1 MHKLRAHDLV
11 RLAPRAVARIAR
23 SAPYWVERSLD
34 AAPWA
39 VVRRARVP
47 GAVAIGVR
55 GEHRD
60 ERFATELQIDDIA
73 CVLTPEGLLERPA
86 TRALDAFVA
95 LAAVARAGKEHG
107 LRLGPTGSVGFELAT
122 GVACVSPR
130 SDLDVV
136 VRAHPSDPAL
146 RRFAEAL
153 RELPARVDVEIAF
166 GEGCGVALEEAL
178 RAGPMLVKTP
188 DGPRMRS

>member
-1 MHKLRAHDLV
+1 MDRFRTHDLV
-11 RLAPRAVARIAR
+11 RLVPRAVARIAR
-23 SAPYWVERSLD
+23 SAPDWVEGSLR

-47 GAVAIGVR
+47 GAIAAGVR

-60 ERFATELQIDDIA
+60 ERFATELQVDEIA
-73 CVLTPEGLLERPA
+73 CVLAPEGLLERPA
-86 TRALDAFVA
+86 TRALDAFAA
-95 LAAVARAGKEHG
+95 LAAVARAGKELG

-122 GVACVSPR
+122 GVACVSPG

-146 RRFAEAL
+146 RRFAAVL
-153 RELPARVDVEIAF
+153 RELPVRVDVEIAF
-166 GEGCGVALEEAL
+166 GEACGVALEEAL
-178 RAGPMLVKTP
+178 RGGPMLVKTP
-188 DGPRMRS
+188 DGPRMLS

>member
-1 MHKLRAHDLV
+1 MDRLRVHDLV
-11 RLAPRAVARIAR
+11 RLTPQAVVRIVRGAPD
-23 SAPYWVERSLD
+23 WVERSLD

-55 GEHRD
+55 GEQRG
-60 ERFATELQIDDIA
+60 ERFAAELQIDEIT
-73 CVLTPEGLLERPA
+73 CVVTPESLLERPA
-86 TRALDAFVA
+86 GRALDAFAA
-95 LAAVARAGKEHG
+95 LAEVAHAGREHG
-107 LRLGPTGSVGFELAT
+107 LLLGPAGSVGFELAT
-122 GVACVSPR
+122 GVPCVSPR

-146 RRFAEAL
+146 RGFAEAL
-153 RELPARVDVEIAF
+153 RHLPARIDVEVAF
-166 GEGCGVALEEAL
+166 GEGCGVALDEAL

-188 DGPRMRS
+188 DGPRMRR